1 MFHRLFATTL
11 GLILITLLASCG
23 DSRVHAPPPPTSAP
37 TAVVVA
43 DADGSTSPDDPATL
57 PGDAERGKG
66 LFHGEI
72 AHENDA
78 FVACNTCHYV
88 EENQGVLVGPNMAG
102 LADRAGER
110 IPGTPATEYLH
121 NSIAVHDD
129 YIVEGFD
136 EGVMLSIVGDDF
148 INILEPED
156 FDDLVAYLMT
166 LTADAEGDNEAGGA
180 AVAAAEETPTLAAG
194 DDLPVD
200 ASGMIAADAGYQF
213 QPPEGWHTGEFTVT
227 IVTRP
232 PEASYTSGPVITMRQ
247 DLIENLNIPNEKP
260 TKITSTVEL
269 LDLLLTNFEEET
281 GLISL
286 EEVQDTEIGGAP
298 ARVARFQGRGFGDLD
313 VDDVAGRVAFAVVDE
328 EEVFVMLGLATPPE
342 NWTID
347 DAFDTMLASI
357 TFDDGGQPT
366 SQRPTGEAAIG
377 DIAIQPH
384 FHDVHPYHVE
394 PVISREIAI
403 PEAVLLNA
411 NEEEDAE
418 DAETGE
424 RDRDKGPRFACVHCH
439 ITHDIEML
447 HDSNPS
453 CNTCH
458 NGTPY
463 QRHCVDCHSI
473 HSVVIPHEIN
483 NPGCET
489 CHAQGIPNPG
499 VNVQSTLVTFMAY
512 LFHEI

>member
-1 MFHRLFATTL
+1 MLRLRFTTTL
-11 GLILITLLASCG
+11 GLVLIILLASCG
-23 DSRVHAPPPPTSAP
+23 DSRVHAPPPPTAAP
-37 TAVVVA
+37 TAVAVA
-43 DADGSTSPDDPATL
+43 DADGNTSSDDPAAL
-57 PGDAERGKG
+57 NGDAERGKG

-78 FVACNTCHYV
+78 FVPCNTCHYAK
-88 EENQGVLVGPNMAG
+88 ESQGVLVGPNMAG
-102 LADRAGER
+102 VADRAGER

-136 EGVMLSIVGDDF
+136 EGVMISIVGDDF

-156 FDDLVAYLMT
+156 FDNLVAYLMT
-166 LTADAEGDNEAGGA
+166 LTADAESAGEGE
-180 AVAAAEETPTLAAG
+180 AVAAAEEAPPLADG
-194 DDLPVD
+194 TDLPAG
-200 ASGMIAADAGYQF
+200 ASGMITADAGYQF
-213 QPPEGWHTGEFTVT
+213 QPPEGWHTGGFTAT

-247 DLIENLNIPNEKP
+247 DVIKNLNIPNEKP

-269 LDLLLTNFEEET
+269 LDLLVTNFEEET
-281 GLISL
+281 GLLTL
-286 EEVQDTEIGGAP
+286 EEVADTEIGGAP
-298 ARVARFQGRGFGDLD
+298 ARVATFQGRGFGDLD
-313 VDDVAGRVAFAVVDE
+313 VDDVAGKVAFAVVDE
-328 EEVFVMLGLATPPE
+328 EHVFVMLGLATPPE
-342 NWTID
+342 HWAIG

-357 TFDDGGQPT
+357 TFDNGEQST
-366 SQRPTGEAAIG
+366 SQRPTGDAAVG
-377 DIAIQPH
+377 DIAIRPH
-384 FHDVHPYHVE
+384 LHDVHPYHVE
-394 PVISREIAI
+394 PVISKEIAI
-403 PEAVLLNA
+403 PAAVLLNA
-411 NEEEDAE
+411 EDAADAE
-418 DAETGE
+418 DAKTGE

-453 CNTCH
+453 CKTCH
-458 NGTPY
+458 SGTPY

-499 VNVQSTLVTFMAY
+499 VDVQTTLVTFMAY